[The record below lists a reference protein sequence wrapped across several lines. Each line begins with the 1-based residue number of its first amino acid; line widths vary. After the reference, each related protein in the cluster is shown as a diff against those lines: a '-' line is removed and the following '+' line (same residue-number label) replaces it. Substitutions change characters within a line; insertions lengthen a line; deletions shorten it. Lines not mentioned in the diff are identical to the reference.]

1 MAKIFGIDLGTTY
14 SCIAYVDEFGKPVV
28 VNNQDSSPVTPSVVA
43 FEEGGGYSAG
53 EAAKGTL
60 ESEPDHV
67 CSVIKRHM
75 GSRDYTFEAFGKEWQ
90 PEEVSA
96 LILQKITKDASEVL
110 GEEVKN
116 VVITCPA
123 YFGMEERE
131 ATQKAGEIADLN
143 VISILNEP
151 TAAAISYGLKLDTT
165 QTVMVFDL
173 GGGTFDVTI
182 IKVENGRIET
192 IATGGDHM
200 LGGKD
205 WDAAIRDYVIESYAA
220 QTGESVD
227 SIYDDK
233 EIMGDLELKAEQ
245 AKKTLTPE
253 EKTKAIV
260 KLNGEKIEITREI
273 FNEKTRE
280 LLESTIVK
288 TRETMAEAAKK
299 NVTHYDK
306 ILLVGGSTRMLQIK
320 ERLTQEFP
328 DTPIEFCDPDQSVA
342 KGAAIYGLNMA
353 AFSQAITSGEDSNTE
368 RTTSI
373 TEEEKKEL
381 QNNPLFRFGGGQAKA
396 IEIVNVISQSVAV
409 KLVCDDDQEH
419 IINQIFKNTAIPC
432 THELHAGTHVANQ
445 TSVQIEI
452 YENGSS
458 ETMVE
463 EESCRLLVEGELGP
477 LPEGLPANAPIDVIF
492 NIHEDGQLTIDA
504 EHKPSGA
511 KKHLEVSLVNS
522 LTKQEVEEAK
532 QKVKAMKMI

>member
-14 SCIAYVDEFGKPVV
+14 SCIAYVNEFGNPEV

-43 FEEGGGYSAG
+43 FEEGGNYSVG

-60 ESEPDHV
+60 ESYPENV

-75 GSRDYTFEAFGKEWQ
+75 GSRDYTFDAFGKEWK
-90 PEEVSA
+90 PEAVSA
-96 LILQKITKDASEVL
+96 LILTKIAKDASEVL
-110 GEEVKN
+110 GEEVKD

-123 YFGMEERE
+123 YFGMEERN
-131 ATQKAGEIADLN
+131 ATQEAGNIAGLN

-151 TAAAISYGLKLDTT
+151 TAAAISYGLQLDTT

-205 WDAAIRDYVIESYAA
+205 WDAAVRDYVIETYAA
-220 QTGESVD
+220 QTGESAD
-227 SIYDDK
+227 GIYDDK
-233 EIMGDLELKAEQ
+233 EAMGDLELKAEK
-245 AKKTLTPE
+245 AKQFLTNK
-253 EKTKAIV
+253 EKTIV
-260 KLNGEKIEITREI
+260 KLNGEKIEITRDT

-288 TRETMAEAAKK
+288 THDTMDEAAKK
-299 NVTHYDK
+299 GITQYDK
-306 ILLVGGSTRMLQIK
+306 ILLVGGSTRMLQIMD
-320 ERLTQEFP
+320 RLKQEFP
-328 DTPIEFCDPDQSVA
+328 GTPIEFCDPDQSVA
-342 KGAAIYGLNMA
+342 KGAAIYGINMA
-353 AFSQAITSGEDSNTE
+353 AFSQALEPGEDANNSE
-368 RTTSI
+368 GAVAI

-381 QNNPLFRFGGGQAKA
+381 QNNPIFRFGGGQAKA

-409 KLVCDDDQEH
+409 KLVCEDNQEH
-419 IINQIFKNTAIPC
+419 IVNQIFKNTAIPC

-458 ETMVE
+458 KDMVE
-463 EESCRLLVEGELGP
+463 EEACRLLVEGELGP

-522 LTKQEVEEAK
+522 LTAQEVEEAK
-532 QKVKAMKMI
+532 QMVKSMKLI